1 MGNLQDIIN
10 QNRAWYCL
18 ECGKCSAVC
27 PITYWETRAYC
38 SPRLLIEKALNSHSA
53 DVYEDPLFWSCLT
66 CKRCSELCPSDVLF
80 SEFIRDTRALARND
94 GLSGDCTHGEVIQA
108 WGQMMTDPDLDQNR
122 LEWLDRDLRVSQDS
136 EVLYFV
142 GCLPYYQVQF

>member
-80 SEFIRDTRALARND
+80 SEFIMDTRALARSD

-108 WGQMMTDPDLDQNR
+108 
-122 LEWLDRDLRVSQDS
+122 
-136 EVLYFV
+136 
-142 GCLPYYQVQF
+142 